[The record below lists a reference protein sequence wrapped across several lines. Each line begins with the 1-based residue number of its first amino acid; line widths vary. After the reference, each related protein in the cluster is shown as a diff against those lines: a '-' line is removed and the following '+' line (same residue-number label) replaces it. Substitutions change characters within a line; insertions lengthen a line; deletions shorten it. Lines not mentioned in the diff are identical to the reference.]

1 VTKNQWHSVEEIL
14 PPILAAPAAERRP
27 LLRQL
32 CGDRQDLYREVEAL
46 VAVAEEAGDFMEDSL
61 IALAASEQDPAQQS
75 TAPMRQVGGYWL
87 LRRLGRGGMG
97 TVYLGERVDRA
108 YRGYVAIKLLRNRWT
123 SADSERRFQRE
134 RQILADLRH
143 PGIARLL
150 DGGSDV
156 DGRPYLVM
164 EYIEGE
170 PIDCYCDRLGL
181 SIDQRIDLFRRV
193 CEAVHAAH
201 QSLVVHR
208 DLKPANILV
217 TAAGDPKLLD
227 FGIAKLLWPHVDT
240 LGATATTTGLA
251 PLTLEY
257 ASPEQHARQPIT
269 TASDVY
275 SLGVLLY
282 ELLTGKRPFE
292 LGDRAVEGFL
302 RRVRDRPPRPP
313 SAWVKR
319 SLGSRARRLAGDL
332 DRIVLKAL
340 HKEPQRRYPSVQQL
354 SLDLRRYQA
363 GLPVCARP
371 DTLAYR
377 LQMFLLRHKTAVLY
391 TFVALLLT
399 GMLATHL
406 TARLSS
412 ERERAYVAAARV
424 ESMTQFFISAED
436 QAKKQ
441 AQDLQQAENAA
452 RNNRRRIRRL
462 EQELVAARREGV
474 ETLVAA
480 VNSLRVEPSEEAD
493 EPASSLVNEQYA
505 ERIER
510 LESRITE
517 LQQEL
522 NNRPGAG
529 PAFHERLYQDPPER
543 DLEEGDAVAKVKSSS
558 DRAAI
563 TSGNRTQPEVIASTD
578 KLGDRVVVALDGN
591 LFGDAMIRDIVLR
604 ALPWAEISEVI
615 FPGESVPVRVVRGDG
630 SLVESDA
637 RSIAHDPQRSR
648 FLLGSRRLEFLNLNV
663 VVDLANRTGRSFW
676 DQELAEQVSSLV
688 FTACGRA
695 GFRLLNDSPIERW
708 QSKNTDPV
716 IRIEGVVNGLEAQ
729 DREGGEEEI
738 PRQIADAAAG
748 QGGSW

>member
-1 VTKNQWHSVEEIL
+1 MTKNQWARVEEIL
-14 PPILAAPAAERRP
+14 PLVLAAPAAERRS

-32 CGDRQDLYREVEAL
+32 CADHPDLHREVEAL
-46 VAVAEEAGDFMEDSL
+46 VAVAEEAGDFMEESL
-61 IALAASEQDPAQQS
+61 LALAASARESVQESPARR
-75 TAPMRQVGGYWL
+75 RQVGGYWL

-108 YRGYVAIKLLRNRWT
+108 YRGYVAIKLLRNRWIG
-123 SADSERRFQRE
+123 ADSERRFQRE

-170 PIDCYCDRLGL
+170 PIDRYCDRLEL
-181 SIDQRIDLFRRV
+181 TIDQRLDLFRRV

-217 TAAGDPKLLD
+217 TATGDPKLLD
-227 FGIAKLLWPHVDT
+227 FGIAKLIWPHVDT
-240 LGATATTTGLA
+240 LGATTTTGLA

-282 ELLTGKRPFE
+282 ELLTGSRPFE
-292 LGDRAVEGFL
+292 LGTRPVEGFL
-302 RRVRDRPPRPP
+302 RRVRDQPPRPP
-313 SAWVKR
+313 SASVKR
-319 SLGSRARRLAGDL
+319 SPAAHGSRLEGDL
-332 DRIVLKAL
+332 DKIVLKAL
-340 HKEPQRRYPSVQQL
+340 HKEPQRRYESVQRL
-354 SLDLRRYQA
+354 SRDLRRYQA
-363 GLPVCARP
+363 GRPVRARP
-371 DTLAYR
+371 DTLFYR

-391 TFVALLLT
+391 TLAALLCT
-399 GMLATHL
+399 AMLANHL

-412 ERERAYVAAARV
+412 ERERAYDAAAQV

-441 AQDLQQAENAA
+441 TQELQQAENAA
-452 RNNRRRIRRL
+452 RNNRKRIKRL
-462 EQELVAARREGV
+462 EQELVAARRERV
-474 ETLVAA
+474 ETLRAA
-480 VNSLRVEPSEEAD
+480 VNSLRVEPSEEED
-493 EPASSLVNEQYA
+493 ESASNLVNEQYA

-510 LESRITE
+510 LEGRITE
-517 LQQEL
+517 LQQVL
-522 NNRPGAG
+522 NDRPGPG
-529 PAFHERLYQDPPER
+529 FDRHDRLREGDSER
-543 DLEEGDAVAKVKSSS
+543 DLDQEDPVVKVKSSA

-563 TSGNRTQPEVIASTD
+563 ATGNRERPEGIASTD
-578 KLGDRVVVALDGN
+578 QLGDRVVVALDGN
-591 LFGDAMIRDIVLR
+591 LFSDAMVRDIVLR

-615 FPGESVPVRVVRGDG
+615 FPGEGVPVRVIRGDG
-630 SLVESDA
+630 SLLELDA
-637 RSIAHDPQRSR
+637 RDVAHDPRRSR
-648 FLLGSRRLEFLNLNV
+648 FLLGSKRLEYLNLNV
-663 VVDLANRTGRSFW
+663 VVRLDRRSGRSFW
-676 DQELAEQVSSLV
+676 DPELVDRVSDLV
-688 FTACGRA
+688 FRACGQA
-695 GFRLLNDSPIERW
+695 GFRLLNNTPIERW

-716 IRIEGVVNGLEAQ
+716 IRIEGVVEAMAPTVAFH
-729 DREGGEEEI
+729 R
-738 PRQIADAAAG
+738 
-748 QGGSW
+748 